1 MKWYETYEEW
11 IVYVGVW
18 YCAECTHTL
27 CVGFT
32 MHPTTCQLE
41 QCIHN
46 GLQLKLHPV
55 GEKKTYSSILL
66 NSIKLMYLKQDFP
79 WPCHFTSVPFAASKS
94 HRWWPAVA
102 KIGSLGLSVPHSNL
116 WFRKAFCQF
125 KLPQFGGKSQ
135 RLDKACWRASIEHGC
150 SVIMLDCTCPFSPKC
165 SMFSTWFCPNA
176 GGYQNLWRW
185 RKGPSE
191 PWDCWGYEQFV
202 LVMCLFRACSIHIF
216 LILPSLSYFAK
227 FVGWIQKPFFQ
238 LILLTT

>member
-1 MKWYETYEEW
+1 
-11 IVYVGVW
+11 
-18 YCAECTHTL
+18 
-27 CVGFT
+27 
-32 MHPTTCQLE
+32 
-41 QCIHN
+41 
-46 GLQLKLHPV
+46 
-55 GEKKTYSSILL
+55 
-66 NSIKLMYLKQDFP
+66 MYLKQDFP

-116 WFRKAFCQF
+116 WYRKAFCQF

-165 SMFSTWFCPNA
+165 SMFSTWFCPNT

-216 LILPSLSYFAK
+216 LILPSLL
-227 FVGWIQKPFFQ
+227 VGFKNLFSSLFYLPLNEICWWNLPQICRHAQASPGFTPRSARLACASSSSSLRRRF
-238 LILLTT
+238 LTKGPWKLVEWRLFSGNDLPTIGCNPV